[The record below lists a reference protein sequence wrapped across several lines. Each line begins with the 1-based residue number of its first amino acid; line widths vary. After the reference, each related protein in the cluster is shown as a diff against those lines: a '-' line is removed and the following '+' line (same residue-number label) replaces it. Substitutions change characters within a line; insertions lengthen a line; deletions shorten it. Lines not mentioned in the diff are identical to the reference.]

1 MLVLSLAR
9 VQPEGLSNCDNLP
22 LSTQVQQQ
30 LRYDEPCVQSTAKGD
45 LQTVAL
51 GLTQSFDILS
61 RFLQGPI
68 FTKETNQ
75 RAVLVSSCGWSVSFS
90 SINCVDPAE
99 VFVSTLRI
107 ICGVPACH
115 GVRKTRILDG
125 PTELLF
131 SPSEPLLLKNKW
143 KKCVESFPGVS
154 IAHRGQALVS

>member
-9 VQPEGLSNCDNLP
+9 VQPEDLSNCDDLP

-30 LRYDEPCVQSTAKGD
+30 LKYDEPCVQSTAKGD
-45 LQTVAL
+45 LQTVAF

-61 RFLQGPI
+61 RFLQGSI

-75 RAVLVSSCGWSVSFS
+75 RAVFVSSCGWSVSFS
-90 SINCVDPAE
+90 LINCVDC
-99 VFVSTLRI
+99 STLRI

-131 SPSEPLLLKNKW
+131 SPSEPLLLKNQW
-143 KKCVESFPGVS
+143 KKCVEIFPGVS
-154 IAHRGQALVS
+154 IANRGQALVD